1 MAALQDKT
9 EKALLRELGR
19 VFHNV
24 GLKRNMHVNHKSQ
37 SLG

>member
-24 GLKRNMHVNHKSQ
+24 DTQKEYAY
-37 SLG
+37 